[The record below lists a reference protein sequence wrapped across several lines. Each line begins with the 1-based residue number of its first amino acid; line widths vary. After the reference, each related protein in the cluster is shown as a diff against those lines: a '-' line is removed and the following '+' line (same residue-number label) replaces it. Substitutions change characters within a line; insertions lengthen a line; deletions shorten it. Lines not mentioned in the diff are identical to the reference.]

1 MVDITGVTL
10 NDVTNLTPAVCST
23 SVSTSRS
30 TSGST
35 SRSTSVSTSRST
47 SGSTSVSTS
56 GSTSVSAS
64 RSTSVSTSVMSDV
77 SEPVNL
83 YRTES
88 DADSSPPIS
97 TAASDALSLAGLND
111 SPITTSLEFD
121 LSSIGDACDVDD
133 ALSWDERSDSSTPV
147 LPEPAESFR
156 GDECSGK

>member
-10 NDVTNLTPAVCST
+10 NDETNLTPADCST

-30 TSGST
+30 TSV
-35 SRSTSVSTSRST
+35 STSVST

-156 GDECSGK
+156 RDECSGK